1 MYKRW
6 LETNIREA
14 LLDTP
19 VVLLHGARQTGKSTL
34 AQQIGRDL
42 GAAHRTLDDETTR
55 AAAISDPYSFLAD
68 GDGLLIVDEVQR
80 VPELFIAIKRL
91 VDENRRPGRYLLTG
105 SANVFLLPRLNESLA
120 GRLEVTQLHPLAQG
134 EIEGIAPDLLDRLF
148 SPDLAQVLTNHAP
161 LAATKLLE
169 RIVTGGFPES
179 LVRSERRRQA
189 WFDAYTAALLTRDV
203 RDISQ
208 IEDLS
213 ALPRLLTLL
222 SSRVM
227 SLVNHADLSRTLDI
241 PQTTLK
247 RYFALLEAMFMVSL
261 LPAWTRNV
269 GRRLI
274 KAPKLLLLDTGITAS
289 RLGWTSGYLAQNRG
303 SIGFI
308 LEQFVTLELLRL
320 AATNPSN
327 YGVYHYRTA
336 SNQEV
341 DVVVE
346 SRLGTVL
353 GFEVKAS
360 LSVSASDFNGLNAL
374 QEDAGQGFHAGF
386 VVYSGA
392 DFVRFGERL
401 WAIPIAALWNTI

>member
-1 MYKRW
+1 MHKRW
-6 LETNIREA
+6 LETNVREA

-55 AAAISDPYSFLAD
+55 AAAISDPYSFLA
-68 GDGLLIVDEVQR
+68 GSDGLLIVDEVQR

-91 VDENRRPGRYLLTG
+91 VDQDRRPGRYLLTG

-120 GRLEVTQLHPLAQG
+120 GRLEVAQLHPLAQG
-134 EIEGIAPDLLDRLF
+134 ELAGIAPDLLDRLF
-148 SPDLAQVLTNHAP
+148 SADLAQTLNHAP
-161 LAATKLLE
+161 LDTGGLLE
-169 RIVTGGFPES
+169 RIVAGGYPES
-179 LVRSERRRQA
+179 LVRSERRRQM
-189 WFDAYTAALLTRDV
+189 WFDAYTTALLTRDV

-247 RYFALLEAMFMVSL
+247 RYFALLEAMFMVHL

-289 RLGWTSGYLAQNRG
+289 RLGWTSAYLSKNRG

-320 AATNPSN
+320 AAVNPAN

-346 SRLGTVL
+346 SRLGDVL

-360 LSVSASDFNGLNAL
+360 LSVSASDFNGLKAL
-374 QEDAGQGFHAGF
+374 QEDAGQQFHAGF
-386 VVYSGA
+386 VIYSGA

-401 WAIPIAALWNTI
+401 WAIPIAALWNEL